1 MAAHTPTPFGDF
13 GIQMAPN
20 QQLLFDPQIFL
31 DQLLGRRQRGPM
43 PPPVQEPSHKRP
55 RLSVIETCRGLPNQ
69 GQEPMMTAGVN
80 SNGSADLNEPV
91 EEKEQHAD
99 PTPPDHL
106 GNSIIND
113 LVAVSTNKNRLRMH
127 ILKRA
132 KEFRAADLL
141 QALQAGSYPWLG
153 DALLLLDADTT
164 MDLDTMVGLML
175 AMTAQGGVVA
185 EHLGD
190 FVQDL
195 SDSTRSMLLGN
206 Y

>member
-1 MAAHTPTPFGDF
+1 
-13 GIQMAPN
+13 
-20 QQLLFDPQIFL
+20 
-31 DQLLGRRQRGPM
+31 M
-43 PPPVQEPSHKRP
+43 PPPVQEPNFKRP
-55 RLSVIETCRGLPNQ
+55 RVDVIETCGRSSQQSQ
-69 GQEPMMTAGVN
+69 GPMMTAGVN
-80 SNGSADLNEPV
+80 SNWSADLYEPV
-91 EEKEQHAD
+91 EVEEQPAD
-99 PTPPDHL
+99 PTPADHL
-106 GNSIIND
+106 GASIIND

-132 KEFRAADLL
+132 REFRAADLL
-141 QALQAGSYPWLG
+141 QALHAGSYPWLG

-195 SDSTRSMLLGN
+195 SDSTKSMLLGN